1 MAIRLRPH
9 SKDESQALNPE
20 PAPEKKPLIINYDAE
35 GVRIGD
41 DGYPMTRTRTRLHRL
56 LNGAFIWGIVCALG
70 CVACIVASY
79 FQGQEYHGF
88 ELITSGGNMF
98 NGHSVA
104 NLFRY
109 EALVLLFTA
118 IMGPVLSIQGF
129 RWFYDKRPVW
139 FTAILMG
146 VLAAVSVAYEVVI
159 VGIVGA
165 FDPAS
170 VITLLYL
177 LATIIAMLAVKREQ
191 PTLKKAKVAKTV
203 VK

>member
-1 MAIRLRPH
+1 MKFRPR
-9 SKDESQALNPE
+9 SKDESKALNPE
-20 PAPEKKPLIINYDAE
+20 PAPEKQPLVINYDAD

-41 DGYPMTRTRTRLHRL
+41 DGYPMTPTRTRLHRL
-56 LNGAFIWGIVCALG
+56 LNGVFIWGIICALG
-70 CVACIVASY
+70 CLGCIIASY

-88 ELITSGGNMF
+88 ELITSGGNMY
-98 NGHSVA
+98 NGYSVA

-118 IMGPVLSIQGF
+118 IMGPVISIQGF
-129 RWFYDKRPVW
+129 RWFYDNCSVG

-146 VLAAVSVAYEVVI
+146 VLAAISIGYEIVI
-159 VGIVGA
+159 VTVVGA

-170 VITLLYL
+170 LVTAILLIVIVC
-177 LATIIAMLAVKREQ
+177 AMMSVTKEK
-191 PTLKKAKVAKTV
+191 PHLKKAKIASTV